1 MVSAAT
7 RFVVDGCTGTTSRG
21 KEVGEMDAVE
31 ADCCELW
38 PRGLD
43 CDEGTTADVWIDSV
57 EKEDCRRVLL
67 LVVDAAELEFVYCM
81 PSCRPRM
88 ARG

>member
-1 MVSAAT
+1 M
-7 RFVVDGCTGTTSRG
+7 G
-21 KEVGEMDAVE
+21 EVDAVE

-38 PRGLD
+38 PKELV
-43 CDEGTTADVWIDSV
+43 CDEETTVDIWIDSV

-67 LVVDAAELEFVYCM
+67 VVVDAAELEFVYCI

-88 ARG
+88 PRG